1 MMTMT
6 KMNMVVVVV
15 ELLLLLMM
23 ILMIMMTTEVMLE
36 LELLPLLLLLVTIK
50 LLLKS
55 ECAAYFSAELFCD
68 AKLMNYNN
76 SETTVYGFN
85 PALFWV
91 LSGFVL
97 MSCKVNFYVVRSALQ
112 EFCLQNLICLPVA
125 ATADDDD
132 SDNNDESDSN
142 GDSGGD
148 DNDDDSDDSEVLE
161 HDEGVSVLL
170 LLNNL
175 PGFEE
180 SRVSWF
186 YPSLELASNPSA
198 SLRRPVHVRNIS
210 FKLFLSILQ
219 GVFIQRHLNSIYN
232 DVFGYRSTKRNG
244 H

>member
-6 KMNMVVVVV
+6 KMNMVVVV
-15 ELLLLLMM
+15 ELLLLM
-23 ILMIMMTTEVMLE
+23 MIMMTTEVMLE

-55 ECAAYFSAELFCD
+55 ECAAYFSAEVFCY

-76 SETTVYGFN
+76 GETTVYGFN

-91 LSGFVL
+91 LSGVVL

-112 EFCLQNLICLPVA
+112 EFWLQNLICLPVA
-125 ATADDDD
+125 AADDDDD

-180 SRVSWF
+180 ARVSWF
-186 YPSLELASNPSA
+186 YPSSELASNPSA
-198 SLRRPVHVRNIS
+198 SLRHPVHVRNIS

>member
-55 ECAAYFSAELFCD
+55 ECAAYFSAELFCY

-97 MSCKVNFYVVRSALQ
+97 MSCKVNFYVVRSASQ

-125 ATADDDD
+125 ATAD
-132 SDNNDESDSN
+132 
-142 GDSGGD
+142 
-148 DNDDDSDDSEVLE
+148 DDDSDDSEVLE